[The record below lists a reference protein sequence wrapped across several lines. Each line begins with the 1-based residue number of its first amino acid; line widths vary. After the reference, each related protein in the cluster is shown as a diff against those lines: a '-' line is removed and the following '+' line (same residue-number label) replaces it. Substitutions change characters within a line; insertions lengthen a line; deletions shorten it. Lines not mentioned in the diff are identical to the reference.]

1 MFIIKFSIKQNK
13 IDNDNI
19 LLTTFVRYSYKKK
32 MIRLNNNKLYIYKI
46 EITKNWK
53 IFFKMELN
61 LILLH

>member
-32 MIRLNNNKLYIYKI
+32 MICLNNNKLYIYKI